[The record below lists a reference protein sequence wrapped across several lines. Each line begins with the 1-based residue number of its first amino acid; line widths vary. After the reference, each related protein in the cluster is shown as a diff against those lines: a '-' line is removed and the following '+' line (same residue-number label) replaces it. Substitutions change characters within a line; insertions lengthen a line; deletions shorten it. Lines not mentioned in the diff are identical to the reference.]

1 MPISTADLYADFAT
15 TQAHGYA
22 PLYEEICRGVAE
34 DAELV
39 AALDRLPRARRI
51 PNLLLGVVRLLGGP
65 VADFPSFRAW
75 ASANWAAVAAEMM
88 VRSTQTNEAGRCATL
103 LPVLA
108 ALPGPLS
115 LVEVGASAGL
125 CLQPDRYRYS
135 YDGGP
140 ELGPADSPVL
150 LSCRTS
156 GSVPVP
162 TAVPEVVHR
171 VGVDLSPLDPRSP
184 DDLAW
189 LEALVW
195 PGQPERLD
203 RLRAAAAVAARD
215 PAPMVTGDLNEV
227 VQDVIDACPADSTA
241 VVFHSAVLVYL
252 STVERAT
259 FAATM
264 ATSRAHWLSNEGPR
278 VFPDIDALVARPA
291 PTQSPAPFVLALDGR
306 PVAWTSPHGASI
318 SWLSGRRVS
327 SRRSS

>member
-1 MPISTADLYADFAT
+1 MPSATADLYAEFAA

-22 PLYEEICRGVAE
+22 PMYEEICRGVA
-34 DAELV
+34 DDPELV
-39 AALDRLPRARRI
+39 AALDRLPRANRI

-65 VADFPSFRAW
+65 VADYRSFRAW
-75 ASANWAAVAAEMM
+75 TSAHWSAVAAEML

-103 LPVLA
+103 LPVLGG
-108 ALPGPLS
+108 LPGPLS
-115 LVEVGASAGL
+115 LIEVGASAGL
-125 CLQPDRYRYS
+125 CLQPDRYRYA

-140 ELGPADSPVL
+140 EIGPADSPVL

-162 TAVPEVVHR
+162 TAVPDVVHR
-171 VGVDLSPLDPRSP
+171 VGIDLSPLDPGSP

-203 RLRAAAAVAARD
+203 RLRAAATVAARH
-215 PAPMVTGDLNEV
+215 PALMVTGDLNEV
-227 VQDVIDACPADSTA
+227 VQDVVDACPADSTV
-241 VVFHSAVLVYL
+241 VVFHTAVLVYL
-252 STVERAT
+252 SAADRRR

-264 ATSRAHWLSNEGPR
+264 ATSRARWLSNEGPG
-278 VFPDIDALVARPA
+278 VFPDIAERVTTPA
-291 PTQSPAPFVLALDGR
+291 PPQHPAPFVLALDGR

-318 SWLSGRRVS
+318 SWL
-327 SRRSS
+327 

>member
-1 MPISTADLYADFAT
+1 MPSATADLYAEFAA

-22 PLYEEICRGVAE
+22 PMYEEICRGVA
-34 DAELV
+34 DDPELV
-39 AALDRLPRARRI
+39 AALDRLPRANRI

-65 VADFPSFRAW
+65 VADYRSFRAW
-75 ASANWAAVAAEMM
+75 TSANWSAVAAEML

-103 LPVLA
+103 LPVLGG
-108 ALPGPLS
+108 LPGPLS
-115 LVEVGASAGL
+115 LIEVGASAGL

-140 ELGPADSPVL
+140 EIGPADSPVL

-162 TAVPEVVHR
+162 TAVPDVIHR
-171 VGVDLSPLDPRSP
+171 VGIDLSPLDPSSP

-203 RLRAAAAVAARD
+203 RLRAATTVAARD
-215 PAPMVTGDLNEV
+215 PAPMVTGDLIEV
-227 VQDVIDACPADSTA
+227 VQDVVDACPAGSTV
-241 VVFHSAVLVYL
+241 VVFHTAVLVYL
-252 STVERAT
+252 SAADRRR

-264 ATSRAHWLSNEGPR
+264 ATSRARWLSNEGPG
-278 VFPDIDALVARPA
+278 VFPDIAERVTTPA
-291 PTQSPAPFVLALDGR
+291 PPQHPAPFVLALDGR

-318 SWLSGRRVS
+318 SWL
-327 SRRSS
+327 